1 MIPGTE
7 EAIVTDAGTGYI
19 HQYFDDRYGNMI
31 PVYCFEVN
39 EGENEHKEA
48 CVIKIDEAYAL
59 PIMNHF
65 GEYDF
70 DSADFPKKC
79 DW

>member
-7 EAIVTDAGTGYI
+7 EAINSAAGTGYMNK
-19 HQYFDDRYGNMI
+19 YFDDRYGNMI
-31 PVYCFEVN
+31 PVYCFEVE
-39 EGENEHKEA
+39 EGGVHKEA
-48 CVIKIDEAYAL
+48 CVIKIDEAFAL

-70 DSADFPKKC
+70 DSNDFPKKC